1 MSKLDELQIFLNE
14 DLIRE
19 AELEDITEI
28 EDYFGETIDG
38 EDFSSYVMDYL
49 KNVPGKIV
57 KYTHFDGN
65 DLTDELSYSE
75 IEAIV
80 SDLESVDSNLPS
92 AFVVAYYEDSRYFPT
107 DVEGVVDLDDYSGS
121 NSDERLGRY
130 ATEEG
135 LVDDRPY
142 TDYEML
148 GQDIRL
154 ESSFGVIDDRWY
166 AF

>member
-57 KYTHFDGN
+57 KYTHFDGD

-92 AFVVAYYEDSRYFPT
+92 AFVVAYYEDSRYLPT

-130 ATEEG
+130 VTEEG
-135 LVDDRPY
+135 LVDDSAY